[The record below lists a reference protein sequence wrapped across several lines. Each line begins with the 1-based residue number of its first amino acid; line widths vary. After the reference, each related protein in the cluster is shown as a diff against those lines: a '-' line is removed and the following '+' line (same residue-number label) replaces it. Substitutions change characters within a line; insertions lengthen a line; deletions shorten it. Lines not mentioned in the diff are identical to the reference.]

1 MLEDQEYMY
10 CGLKYEPDVDLT
22 ELDENNMKGFSVAN
36 SNDGHGRL
44 ERKSRQSGEKG
55 YLLPVDDDES
65 DRLDFQHKLYLTV
78 MNGNLGRAPVREPRQ
93 VLEVAS
99 GTGSWALD
107 YAIANPAC
115 HVTGTDISAIQHA
128 HSLPNLTFVLHDFE
142 KDTWPAQCGH
152 DYDYIH
158 MRHTLICFDSTPA
171 VFRRAFE
178 LLRPGGW
185 IELYEHNV
193 TYVRMGKTK
202 APPLEGT
209 AYAKWASLIIQ
220 VARSGGRDL
229 VKTVHY
235 AAWLREAGFV
245 NVTEKRFGLPMNAW
259 PKDER
264 LKQIG
269 RLSLK
274 NELAL
279 VDSLGPALRK
289 AVHDEEEAHAIE
301 EGAKRDLQDP
311 NMHVLREMFNV
322 YAQKP
327 IET

>member
-10 CGLKYEPDVDLT
+10 YGLKYEPDTDGT
-22 ELDENNMKGFSVAN
+22 ELGGESRDLPVAN
-36 SNDGHGRL
+36 SNDGRL
-44 ERKSRQSGEKG
+44 ERKSRRSGEKG
-55 YLLPVDDDES
+55 YLLPVDDNES

-78 MNGNLGRAPVREPRQ
+78 TEGNLGRAPVREPRQ

-99 GTGSWALD
+99 GTGIWALE
-107 YAIANPAC
+107 YATAHPAC
-115 HVTGTDISAIQHA
+115 LVTGTDISAIQHA
-128 HSLPNLTFVLHDFE
+128 HSLPNLNFVLHDFE
-142 KDTWPAQCGH
+142 KDAWPAQCGR
-152 DYDYIH
+152 DFDYIH
-158 MRHTLICFDSTPA
+158 LRHTLICFDSTPA
-171 VFRRAFE
+171 VLGRAFE

-220 VARSGGRDL
+220 ATRSGGRDL
-229 VKTVHY
+229 TKAVHY
-235 AAWLREAGFV
+235 ATWLREAGFV
-245 NVTEKRFGLPMNAW
+245 NVTEKRFGVPMNSW

-279 VDSLGPALRK
+279 MDSLGPALRK

-301 EGAKRDLQDP
+301 EGAKRELQDP
-311 NMHVLREMFNV
+311 NMHLLREM
-322 YAQKP
+322 
-327 IET
+327 

>member
-10 CGLKYEPDVDLT
+10 CGLKYEPDTDRT
-22 ELDENNMKGFSVAN
+22 ELGGEPRGFTVTN
-36 SNDGHGRL
+36 SYGNDSRL

-55 YLLPVDDDES
+55 YLLPVDDKT
-65 DRLDFQHKLYLTV
+65 DFQHKLYLKV
-78 MNGNLGRAPVREPRQ
+78 MDGNLGRAPVREPRQ

-99 GTGSWALD
+99 GTGIWALE
-107 YAIANPAC
+107 YATANPAC

-171 VFRRAFE
+171 VLRRAFG

-327 IET
+327 MKP

>member
-10 CGLKYEPDVDLT
+10 CGLKYEPDTDRT
-22 ELDENNMKGFSVAN
+22 ELGSESRDFLVAN
-36 SNDGHGRL
+36 SNDGRL

-55 YLLPVDDDES
+55 YLLPVDDNES

-78 MNGNLGRAPVREPRQ
+78 TEGNLGHAPVREPRQ

-99 GTGSWALD
+99 GTGIWALE
-107 YAIANPAC
+107 YATANPAC

-128 HSLPNLTFVLHDFE
+128 HSLPNLNFVLHDFE
-142 KDTWPAQCGH
+142 KDAWPAQCSR

-158 MRHTLICFDSTPA
+158 LRHTLICFDSTPA
-171 VFRRAFE
+171 VLRRAFE

-193 TYVRMGKTK
+193 TYVSMGKTK
-202 APPLEGT
+202 ALPLEGT

-229 VKTVHY
+229 TKAVHN
-235 AAWLREAGFV
+235 ATWLREAGFV
-245 NVTEKRFGLPMNAW
+245 NVTEKRFGLPMNSW

-269 RLSLK
+269 RLSLQ

-279 VDSLGPALRK
+279 VDSLGPVLRK

-311 NMHVLREMFNV
+311 NMHVLKEM
-322 YAQKP
+322 
-327 IET
+327 

>member
-10 CGLKYEPDVDLT
+10 CGLKYEPDTDRT
-22 ELDENNMKGFSVAN
+22 ELG
-36 SNDGHGRL
+36 
-44 ERKSRQSGEKG
+44 GEKG
-55 YLLPVDDDES
+55 YLLPVDDTES
-65 DRLDFQHKLYLTV
+65 DRLDFQHKLYLKV
-78 MNGNLGRAPVREPRQ
+78 MEGNLGRAPVRKPRQ

-99 GTGSWALD
+99 GTGIWALE
-107 YAIANPAC
+107 YATANPAC

-142 KDTWPAQCGH
+142 KDAWPAQCGC

-158 MRHTLICFDSTPA
+158 LRYTLICFDSTPA
-171 VFRRAFE
+171 VLSRAFQ

-185 IELYEHNV
+185 IEFYEPNV
-193 TYVRMGKTK
+193 TLVRMGKS
-202 APPLEGT
+202 PFE
-209 AYAKWASLIIQ
+209 AYAKWASLIVQ
-220 VARSGGRDL
+220 EARRGGRDW
-229 VKTVHY
+229 TNIVHY

-245 NVTEKRFGLPMNAW
+245 NVTEKRFGLPMNSW

-269 RLSLK
+269 RLSLQ

-311 NMHVLREMFNV
+311 NMHVLREM
-322 YAQKP
+322 
-327 IET
+327 

>member
-1 MLEDQEYMY
+1 MLEDKKYMY
-10 CGLKYEPDVDLT
+10 CGLKYEPDTDRTVSGG
-22 ELDENNMKGFSVAN
+22 EPRGFSVTN
-36 SNDGHGRL
+36 SYSSDGRL

-55 YLLPVDDDES
+55 YLLPVDENES
-65 DRLDFQHKLYLTV
+65 DRLDFQHKLYLKV
-78 MNGNLGRAPVREPRQ
+78 MDGNLGRAPVREPRQ

-99 GTGSWALD
+99 GTGIWALE
-107 YAIANPAC
+107 YATANPAC
-115 HVTGTDISAIQHA
+115 HVTGTDISAIQQV
-128 HSLPNLTFVLHDFE
+128 HSLPNLNFVLHDFE
-142 KDTWPAQCGH
+142 KDAWPTQCSR

-158 MRHTLICFDSTPA
+158 LRHTLICFDSTPA
-171 VFRRAFE
+171 VLRRAFE

-185 IELYEHNV
+185 IEFYEPNM
-193 TYVRMGKTK
+193 TFVRMDKS
-202 APPLEGT
+202 PLEGT
-209 AYAKWASLIIQ
+209 AYAKWASLIVQ
-220 VARSGGRDL
+220 VARRGGRDL
-229 VKTVHY
+229 TKTVHY

-301 EGAKRDLQDP
+301 EGAKSDLQDP
-311 NMHVLREMFNV
+311 NMHVLRDM
-322 YAQKP
+322 
-327 IET
+327 

>member
-36 SNDGHGRL
+36 SNDGRL
-44 ERKSRQSGEKG
+44 ERKSRQSGVKG
-55 YLLPVDDDES
+55 HLLPVDDDES
-65 DRLDFQHKLYLTV
+65 DRLDFQHKLYLTI
-78 MNGNLGRAPVREPRQ
+78 MDGNLGRAPVREPRQ

-128 HSLPNLTFVLHDFE
+128 RSLPNLTFVLHDFE
-142 KDTWPAQCGH
+142 KDAWPAQCGR

-158 MRHTLICFDSTPA
+158 LRHTLICFDSTPA
-171 VFRRAFE
+171 ILRRAFD
-178 LLRPGGW
+178 LLSPGGW
-185 IELYEHNV
+185 IEFYETNM
-193 TYVRMGKTK
+193 TFVRLGKS
-202 APPLEGT
+202 PLEGT
-209 AYAKWASLIIQ
+209 AFGKWLSLVVQ
-220 VARSGGRDL
+220 VARSGGRDWT
-229 VKTVHY
+229 KAVHY
-235 AAWLREAGFV
+235 ATWLREAGFV
-245 NVTEKRFGLPMNAW
+245 NVTEERFALPMNSW
-259 PKDER
+259 PKDGR

-269 RLSLK
+269 RLALK
-274 NELAL
+274 NEIAV

-301 EGAKRDLQDP
+301 ERAKRDLQDP
-311 NMHVLREMFNV
+311 NMHILQEAFIV

-327 IET
+327 MKS